1 MTPSASHLFR
11 YLFHARRK
19 DLYLPNLAL
28 SSAVTQNFASFAPYL
43 HLNLLRHQRSL
54 LQVDL
59 IFRIAP
65 LSLVKG
71 SKHRQLSH
79 HRL

>member
-1 MTPSASHLFR
+1 MTPSALHLFR

-28 SSAVTQNFASFAPYL
+28 SSAVTQNFASFAPYQHLKLL
-43 HLNLLRHQRSL
+43 HYQRSL
-54 LQVDL
+54 LQVGQV
-59 IFRIAP
+59 FQIAP
-65 LSLVKG
+65 QSLVKG